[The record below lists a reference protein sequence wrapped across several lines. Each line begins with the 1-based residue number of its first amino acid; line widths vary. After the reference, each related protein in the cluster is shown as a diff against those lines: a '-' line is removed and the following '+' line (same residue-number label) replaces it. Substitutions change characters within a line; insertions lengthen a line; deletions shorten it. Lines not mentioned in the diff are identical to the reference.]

1 MISREVTS
9 KQIEQDI
16 HNWTNEIKQRVM
28 ISNLQSIIV

>member
-16 HNWTNEIKQRVM
+16 HKTSEIKQRVM
-28 ISNLQSIIV
+28 TSNLQSIIV